1 LTGPPTTR
9 NGWADQEMKYTWNEL
24 EKRLGELMM
33 AACSHEKVVIVR
45 AGKVIA
51 EMVHRGP
58 GSKQRTAGRLGA
70 TISYKRTTPI
80 RSRELADLGFE
91 E

>member
-1 LTGPPTTR
+1 
-9 NGWADQEMKYTWNEL
+9 MKYTWDEL

-45 AGKVIA
+45 AGKAIA

-58 GSKQRTAGRLGA
+58 RSKQRTAGRLGA

>member
-1 LTGPPTTR
+1 MVGLTK
-9 NGWADQEMKYTWNEL
+9 EMKYTWDEL
-24 EKRLGELMM
+24 EKHLGELMT
-33 AACSHEKVVIVR
+33 AACSHETVVIVR
-45 AGKVIA
+45 AGKPVA
-51 EMVHRGP
+51 TLVHRGP
-58 GSKQRTAGRLGA
+58 GFKQRTPGRLGG